1 VGGSETAGDRY
12 ARQRR
17 ARNSAV
23 LVRGGIGSGRID
35 GGVCEG
41 SDGEDG
47 GRWRAHVA
55 ARWSVACVALQRE
68 EGIDWASGGG
78 RRVL

>member
-23 LVRGGIGSGRID
+23 LVRGGIGSGRVD
-35 GGVCEG
+35 GAE
-41 SDGEDG
+41 
-47 GRWRAHVA
+47 
-55 ARWSVACVALQRE
+55 
-68 EGIDWASGGG
+68 GGG
-78 RRVL
+78 D